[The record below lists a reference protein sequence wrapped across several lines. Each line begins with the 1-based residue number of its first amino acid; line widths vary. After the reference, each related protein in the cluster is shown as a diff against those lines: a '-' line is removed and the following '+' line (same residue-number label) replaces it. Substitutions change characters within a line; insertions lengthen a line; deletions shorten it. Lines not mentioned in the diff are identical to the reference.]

1 MDRKECLNEAIKCV
15 CKDRDQQYGT
25 PQKNIT
31 KIAELW
37 SIFKGV
43 KFSPQDVGV
52 MMALLKIARIS
63 SGQSKDD
70 NYIDACGYLSLSCEL
85 ETEDSTGTTSTIKIQ
100 GD

>member
-1 MDRKECLNEAIKCV
+1 VDRKECLDAAKQCV
-15 CKDRDQQYGT
+15 CSDRAQQYGS
-25 PQKNIT
+25 PAVNIK

-37 SIFKGV
+37 TTYKGV
-43 KFSPQDVGV
+43 EFSPKDVGV

-85 ETEDSTGTTSTIKIQ
+85 EAEDSTGTTSTIKI
-100 GD
+100 

>member
-1 MDRKECLNEAIKCV
+1 MDRKECLDAAKQCV
-15 CKDRDQQYGT
+15 CSDRAQQYGT

-85 ETEDSTGTTSTIKIQ
+85 ETEDSTGTTSTIKI
-100 GD
+100 

>member
-15 CKDRDQQYGT
+15 CKDRDQQYGS

-85 ETEDSTGTTSTIKIQ
+85 EPEDSTGTTSTIKI
-100 GD
+100 

>member
-1 MDRKECLNEAIKCV
+1 MDRKECLDAAKQCV
-15 CKDRDQQYGT
+15 CSDRAQQYGS
-25 PQKNIT
+25 PAVNIK

-37 SIFKGV
+37 TTYKGV
-43 KFSPQDVGV
+43 EFSPQDVGV

-85 ETEDSTGTTSTIKIQ
+85 ETEDSTGTTSTIKI
-100 GD
+100 

>member
-85 ETEDSTGTTSTIKIQ
+85 ETEDSTGTTSTIKI
-100 GD
+100 

>member
-1 MDRKECLNEAIKCV
+1 MDRRECLEESIKCV

-63 SGQSKDD
+63 SGQIKDD

-85 ETEDSTGTTSTIKIQ
+85 ETEDNIGTTSTIKI
-100 GD
+100 

>member
-1 MDRKECLNEAIKCV
+1 MDRKECLDAAKQCV
-15 CKDRDQQYGT
+15 CSDRAQQYGS
-25 PQKNIT
+25 PAVNIK

-37 SIFKGV
+37 TTYKGV

-85 ETEDSTGTTSTIKIQ
+85 ETEDSTGTTSTIKI
-100 GD
+100 

>member
-1 MDRKECLNEAIKCV
+1 MDRKECLDAAKQCV
-15 CKDRDQQYGT
+15 CSDRAQQYGS
-25 PQKNIT
+25 PAVNIK

-37 SIFKGV
+37 TTYKGV
-43 KFSPQDVGV
+43 EFSPKDVGV

-85 ETEDSTGTTSTIKIQ
+85 EPEDSTGTTSTIKI
-100 GD
+100 

>member
-1 MDRKECLNEAIKCV
+1 MDRKECLETAVKYV
-15 CKDRDQQYGT
+15 CGDRDQQYGT

-85 ETEDSTGTTSTIKIQ
+85 ETEDSTGTTSTVKI
-100 GD
+100 

>member
-1 MDRKECLNEAIKCV
+1 MDRKECLDEAIKCV

-85 ETEDSTGTTSTIKIQ
+85 ETEDSTGTTSTIKI
-100 GD
+100 

>member
-1 MDRKECLNEAIKCV
+1 VDRKECLDAAKQCV
-15 CKDRDQQYGT
+15 CSDRNQQYGS
-25 PQKNIT
+25 PAVNIK

-37 SIFKGV
+37 TTYKGV
-43 KFSPQDVGV
+43 EFSPKDVGV

-85 ETEDSTGTTSTIKIQ
+85 EAEDSTGTTSTIKI
-100 GD
+100 

>member
-1 MDRKECLNEAIKCV
+1 MDRKECLDEAIKCV

-85 ETEDSTGTTSTIKIQ
+85 ETEDSTGTISTIKI
-100 GD
+100 

>member
-1 MDRKECLNEAIKCV
+1 MDRKECLDAAKQCV
-15 CKDRDQQYGT
+15 CSDRDQQYGT

-43 KFSPQDVGV
+43 KFSPQDVCV

-85 ETEDSTGTTSTIKIQ
+85 ETEDSTGTTSTIKI
-100 GD
+100 

>member
-1 MDRKECLNEAIKCV
+1 MDRKECLDAAKQCV
-15 CKDRDQQYGT
+15 CSDRAQQYGS
-25 PQKNIT
+25 PAVNIK

-37 SIFKGV
+37 TTYKGV
-43 KFSPQDVGV
+43 EFSPKDVGV

-85 ETEDSTGTTSTIKIQ
+85 EAEDSTGTTSTIKI
-100 GD
+100 

>member
-1 MDRKECLNEAIKCV
+1 MDRKECLDAAKQCV
-15 CKDRDQQYGT
+15 CSDRDQQYGT

-85 ETEDSTGTTSTIKIQ
+85 ETEDSTGTTSTIKI
-100 GD
+100 

>member
-1 MDRKECLNEAIKCV
+1 MDRKECLDAAKQCV
-15 CKDRDQQYGT
+15 CSDRNQQYGS
-25 PQKNIT
+25 PAVNIK

-37 SIFKGV
+37 TTYKGV
-43 KFSPQDVGV
+43 EFSPKDVGV

-85 ETEDSTGTTSTIKIQ
+85 EAEDSTGTTSTIKI
-100 GD
+100 